1 MQQSGMNY
9 LYTKVS
15 AVREQLILFANQI
28 ESLDFEYNAVVAE
41 LEQSFTDSNGFW
53 ERTTAEQKD
62 TASHNA
68 GVALE
73 RLNEMANGLNLL
85 DVQLSQVDQS
95 YAKRRDALSMVV
107 VPNIT
112 YQTAD
117 AFLSRMEAIA
127 QEAKKIASEC
137 SLTVKAQLLQEFTM
151 LFSSKRKQLY
161 ERLAELIVEGKAIRD
176 KAYTAIQQNLTETK
190 TQLDAKNETEIDNAA
205 TETADLLAALEQR
218 HNEELASTIISYET
232 TIERLLPRA
241 DIENLRVLSDSLH
254 NQELLPNDCSEV
266 ICIGS
271 YGAPL
276 GDVAYNTYVVSL
288 INRLYSGFIENQN
301 LCLPAI
307 LDLSDKANFLLF
319 DEGESMRVRNAVNS
333 LIYSLLSNQP
343 ASHQKFILFDPEGRS
358 QGFAPYLEF
367 MRSNPAVMYNKVFT
381 TQQQLRTQIEEL
393 SSFIDEFSQTKLAD
407 SPDIF
412 AYNRISV
419 ERPESLKCL
428 CLLNFPKGFDEQMLE
443 QLYNIVKNG
452 SSCGVQTFI
461 HFDEGAIRNS
471 SSTTYVDLLAKIR
484 ENCICL
490 QAGSDGWHSDD
501 GTSWAFNTAPSQ
513 KTMADFSEL
522 YGSKYAEVTS
532 SILPITKIIPE
543 DIWFTGD
550 SSALFSVPIGKDENG
565 TIQYLEFGDPVSKG
579 TSHHALVTGSLGSGK
594 STLLHTIIMSAL
606 TTYSPDELNL
616 YLLDFKSG
624 TEFQVYANHK
634 IPHIKVLA
642 LDAMQEFGQSVLDE
656 LVGMMQK
663 RLDMFTEETQKGY
676 PVKDITSYR
685 KYTGKKMPRILVVA
699 DEFQVLFSEAHNR
712 RVANTC
718 ATRLAD
724 IISLYRVCGIHFI
737 LATQTMSRLRN
748 GFTVS
753 TSTLSEMHVR
763 IGLKCSESECN
774 LLFGGTNAKA
784 AFDKMGDTKGTAVY
798 NENYVME
805 KPVGFKVAFCDTDT
819 QSQMLETIEARYG
832 FVEPAS
838 STKVFVGE
846 TIPKLSECPGFSK
859 FDSLEALSSVPIY
872 LGDPIRIGQPVTL
885 NVNRMK
891 RSTLLV
897 VGSEHRMSD
906 QIMAVYMNNA
916 IKSEPHKLALA
927 TEQSIYLF
935 DGLSMMGEPFAEKV
949 GSVVNRGAADIKLAK
964 DVFDVLPL
972 IDELYSI
979 YEKRKQ
985 QRMSMGGRK
994 AQYAAIHIV
1003 INDFQWIEP
1012 IVLMLNNKSVDD
1024 FVVTANTPEPS
1035 FSESGD
1041 DLFGFINKPHKNDLG
1056 GVMDSFL
1063 ADLSPAKTTTSSN
1076 VSYHK
1081 KLMTLIE
1088 SGYTCG
1094 FNVVMSCPDFI
1105 SIKEI
1110 IYECIPKFQNRIL
1123 FALSD
1128 KDADRIISEARVENL
1143 KSNIALYYDGVN
1155 PAYQFKPY
1163 DII

>member
-41 LEQSFTDSNGFW
+41 LEQSFTDSKGFW

-218 HNEELASTIISYET
+218 HNEELAFTIISYET

-254 NQELLPNDCSEV
+254 NQELLPNAFSEF
-266 ICIGS
+266 ICFGS

-452 SSCGVQTFI
+452 SSCGVQSEIQAALPTLI
-461 HFDEGAIRNS
+461 YLQRSEKIVSVCRLVQMDGIR
-471 SSTTYVDLLAKIR
+471 
-484 ENCICL
+484 
-490 QAGSDGWHSDD
+490 
-501 GTSWAFNTAPSQ
+501 
-513 KTMADFSEL
+513 TMAQVGLSTQHQVKRQWL
-522 YGSKYAEVTS
+522 
-532 SILPITKIIPE
+532 ILVNCMAP
-543 DIWFTGD
+543 
-550 SSALFSVPIGKDENG
+550 N
-565 TIQYLEFGDPVSKG
+565 
-579 TSHHALVTGSLGSGK
+579 
-594 STLLHTIIMSAL
+594 
-606 TTYSPDELNL
+606 
-616 YLLDFKSG
+616 
-624 TEFQVYANHK
+624 
-634 IPHIKVLA
+634 
-642 LDAMQEFGQSVLDE
+642 
-656 LVGMMQK
+656 MQK
-663 RLDMFTEETQKGY
+663 
-676 PVKDITSYR
+676 
-685 KYTGKKMPRILVVA
+685 
-699 DEFQVLFSEAHNR
+699 
-712 RVANTC
+712 
-718 ATRLAD
+718 
-724 IISLYRVCGIHFI
+724 
-737 LATQTMSRLRN
+737 
-748 GFTVS
+748 
-753 TSTLSEMHVR
+753 
-763 IGLKCSESECN
+763 
-774 LLFGGTNAKA
+774 
-784 AFDKMGDTKGTAVY
+784 
-798 NENYVME
+798 
-805 KPVGFKVAFCDTDT
+805 
-819 QSQMLETIEARYG
+819 
-832 FVEPAS
+832 
-838 STKVFVGE
+838 
-846 TIPKLSECPGFSK
+846 
-859 FDSLEALSSVPIY
+859 
-872 LGDPIRIGQPVTL
+872 
-885 NVNRMK
+885 
-891 RSTLLV
+891 
-897 VGSEHRMSD
+897 
-906 QIMAVYMNNA
+906 
-916 IKSEPHKLALA
+916 
-927 TEQSIYLF
+927 
-935 DGLSMMGEPFAEKV
+935 
-949 GSVVNRGAADIKLAK
+949 
-964 DVFDVLPL
+964 
-972 IDELYSI
+972 
-979 YEKRKQ
+979 
-985 QRMSMGGRK
+985 
-994 AQYAAIHIV
+994 
-1003 INDFQWIEP
+1003 
-1012 IVLMLNNKSVDD
+1012 
-1024 FVVTANTPEPS
+1024 
-1035 FSESGD
+1035 
-1041 DLFGFINKPHKNDLG
+1041 
-1056 GVMDSFL
+1056 
-1063 ADLSPAKTTTSSN
+1063 
-1076 VSYHK
+1076 
-1081 KLMTLIE
+1081 
-1088 SGYTCG
+1088 
-1094 FNVVMSCPDFI
+1094 
-1105 SIKEI
+1105 
-1110 IYECIPKFQNRIL
+1110 
-1123 FALSD
+1123 
-1128 KDADRIISEARVENL
+1128 
-1143 KSNIALYYDGVN
+1143 
-1155 PAYQFKPY
+1155 
-1163 DII
+1163 

>member
-1 MQQSGMNY
+1 MQQTGMNY

-15 AVREQLILFANQI
+15 SVREQLILFASQM
-28 ESLDFEYNAVVAE
+28 EALDREYNAVVAE
-41 LEQSFTDSNGFW
+41 LENSFVESKGFW
-53 ERTTAEQKD
+53 ERTTAEQKN

-107 VPNIT
+107 APNIT

-137 SLTVKAQLLQEFTM
+137 SLTVKAQPLQELSM

-176 KAYTAIQQNLTETK
+176 KAYTAIQRNLSDTN
-190 TQLDAKNETEIDNAA
+190 TQLDTKKEQEIDNAA

-218 HNEELASTIISYET
+218 HNEELASTIVSYET
-232 TIERLLPRA
+232 TIERLLPRS
-241 DIENLRVLSDSLH
+241 DIENLRVLSDSLRS
-254 NQELLPNDCSEV
+254 QELLPDTFSEFV
-266 ICIGS
+266 RFGS
-271 YGAPL
+271 CGAPL

-288 INRLYSGFIENQN
+288 VNRLYSGFIENQN

-307 LDLSDKANFLLF
+307 LDLREKANFLLF
-319 DEGESMRVRNAVNS
+319 DEGESMRVRSAVNS

-393 SSFIDEFSQTKLAD
+393 STFIDEFSQTKLAD

-452 SSCGVQTFI
+452 SSCGVQSVI

-471 SSTTYVDLLAKIR
+471 SSSTYVDLLAKIR

-490 QAGSDGWHSDD
+490 QASTDGWYSDN
-501 GTSWAFNTAPSQ
+501 GTSWAFNAAPSQ

-543 DIWFTGD
+543 DTWFAGD

-565 TIQYLEFGDPVSKG
+565 TVQYLEFGDPVSKG

-634 IPHIKVLA
+634 IPHIKVIA

-656 LVGMMQK
+656 LVDMMQK

-724 IISLYRVCGIHFI
+724 IISLYRVCGIHFV

-753 TSTLSEMHVR
+753 PSTLSEMHVR
-763 IGLKCSESECN
+763 IGLKCSEPECN
-774 LLFGGTNAKA
+774 LLFGDTNAKA
-784 AFDKMGDTKGTAVY
+784 AFSKMGDTKGTAVY

-819 QSQMLETIEARYG
+819 QSQMLEAIEARYG
-832 FVEPAS
+832 LVEPANA
-838 STKVFVGE
+838 TKVFVGE
-846 TIPKLSECPGFSK
+846 TVPNLSECPGYTK
-859 FDSLEALSSVPIY
+859 FDSLEALSNVPIY

-885 NVNRMK
+885 NVSRMK

-906 QIMAVYMNNA
+906 QIMAVYMSNA
-916 IKSEPHKLALA
+916 IKSEPHKLAMA
-927 TEQSIYLF
+927 TEQSVYLF

-994 AQYAAIHIV
+994 AQYATIHIV

-1024 FVVTANTPEPS
+1024 FAVTANDPEPS

-1063 ADLSPAKTTTSSN
+1063 ADLSPAKTTTTSN